1 MFVFSGE
8 GCRLLLGVAADWCGA
23 TLLDLGAGDG
33 RTTVVMAPY
42 FAEVF
47 VTEVSAPMRSILAKR
62 GFRLLEADTWT
73 TSGHKFDVISCLN
86 LLDRCDRPLSLLQD
100 LRAALKPGGKV
111 LVALVLPFNPYVEI
125 GWEGHRPSE
134 WLPIQGDNFEQQ
146 VTSVMADVFEPA
158 GFAVERWARVPYLC
172 EGDLNQAFYWL
183 DDAVFVLS
191 AGDQEGNS

>member
-1 MFVFSGE
+1 MTGISGLESWLAVLRVVFPKYGFH
-8 GCRLLLGVAADWCGA
+8 
-23 TLLDLGAGDG
+23 TLLPRKYG
-33 RTTVVMAPY
+33 
-42 FAEVF
+42 
-47 VTEVSAPMRSILAKR
+47 
-62 GFRLLEADTWT
+62 LLEADTWT

-191 AGDQEGNS
+191 AAEQEGNS

>member
-1 MFVFSGE
+1 MIHPVAGSPVCCE
-8 GCRLLLGVAADWCGA
+8 SEADRLHESPPA
-23 TLLDLGAGDG
+23 
-33 RTTVVMAPY
+33 RTY
-42 FAEVF
+42 HRE
-47 VTEVSAPMRSILAKR
+47 SIA
-62 GFRLLEADTWT
+62 RLLEADTWT

-125 GWEGHRPSE
+125 GEFLLPEAVKYPPPSPLGWEGHRPSE